1 MLKLSSDQHELLEQ
15 LALRRHAAAIG
26 TVLAETWPAM
36 TSRLGERWPAFVE
49 AALQQGRRHGCVDPA
64 DLARY
69 ASLWCFW
76 GPAFDDKPGFEWARE
91 ILADPR
97 RPAQLRMHQLI
108 HHTRDDVQRQ
118 APAAPGATPVVTLA
132 QFDTALAMVDTQM
145 AAASLSKSVFPN
157 PQPRA
162 AVKACDIGRVDAMLA
177 EIDQAQEYRLA
188 GAVWQRA
195 GVVPLESAPWQ
206 WTRGPDAPVELALTS
221 RALHAGPVARLNL
234 KVEAPSVCNPRVHP
248 EVVHTSAQGRLAWKG
263 RDTARLSLS
272 LYALPAFPA
281 ATAEAIAVAPGVAA
295 ATPCDLQRIEVASC
309 GLRDAGAPFGA
320 LALSVAVFPATQWL
334 AEWRHAAWSAFAF
347 PALTGVG
354 AEAAAVAPVCRLEA
368 DGVALD
374 VTERLQAWPGLQRA
388 FRQGMER
395 LYNEWSRVLDGQ
407 QVQMEVVGVAL
418 AGQSGLTWGYRR
430 TDPAR
435 VLMRVEGAVD
445 MLACTLDL
453 RLTGELATA
462 GARSRLILSCK
473 GRSELRLAVLQ
484 LGDQASPPGQPLSA
498 VLRSWRFPVVLEIDP
513 IASEALVVMT
523 NAATPAPM
531 LGAIAGECGLRPR
544 PDGLGHQWFFALRL
558 EPVAVLLHCQDPI
571 VGSRT
576 LTQPLLPAMTLVDW
590 SGG

>member
-1 MLKLSSDQHELLEQ
+1 MLKLSRDQHELLEQ

-36 TSRLGERWPAFVE
+36 TSRLGGRWPAFVE

-118 APAAPGATPVVTLA
+118 APATPGAAPVVTLA

-162 AVKACDIGRVDAMLA
+162 AVKTCDVGRVDAMLA

-234 KVEAPSVCNPRVHP
+234 KVEAPSVCNPWCTNFCLR
-248 EVVHTSAQGRLAWKG
+248 S
-263 RDTARLSLS
+263 
-272 LYALPAFPA
+272 
-281 ATAEAIAVAPGVAA
+281 AA
-295 ATPCDLQRIEVASC
+295 AASTTS
-309 GLRDAGAPFGA
+309 D
-320 LALSVAVFPATQWL
+320 
-334 AEWRHAAWSAFAF
+334 
-347 PALTGVG
+347 
-354 AEAAAVAPVCRLEA
+354 
-368 DGVALD
+368 
-374 VTERLQAWPGLQRA
+374 
-388 FRQGMER
+388 
-395 LYNEWSRVLDGQ
+395 
-407 QVQMEVVGVAL
+407 
-418 AGQSGLTWGYRR
+418 
-430 TDPAR
+430 
-435 VLMRVEGAVD
+435 
-445 MLACTLDL
+445 
-453 RLTGELATA
+453 
-462 GARSRLILSCK
+462 
-473 GRSELRLAVLQ
+473 
-484 LGDQASPPGQPLSA
+484 
-498 VLRSWRFPVVLEIDP
+498 
-513 IASEALVVMT
+513 T
-523 NAATPAPM
+523 N
-531 LGAIAGECGLRPR
+531 
-544 PDGLGHQWFFALRL
+544 
-558 EPVAVLLHCQDPI
+558 
-571 VGSRT
+571 
-576 LTQPLLPAMTLVDW
+576 
-590 SGG
+590 